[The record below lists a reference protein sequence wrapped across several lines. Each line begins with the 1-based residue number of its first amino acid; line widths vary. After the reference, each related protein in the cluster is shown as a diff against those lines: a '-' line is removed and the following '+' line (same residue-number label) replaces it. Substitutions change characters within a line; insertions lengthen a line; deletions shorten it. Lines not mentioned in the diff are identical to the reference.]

1 MICLLVML
9 TNDKDH
15 YIMVNPSSLEIIK
28 EYNVYGVKC
37 YEIKY
42 KKDTLIAVTKN

>member
-1 MICLLVML
+1 MV
-9 TNDKDH
+9 TKPKSGKDH
-15 YIMVNPSSLEIIK
+15 YIMIDSSSLKIIK

-42 KKDTLIAVTKN
+42 KKDTLIAVTKKLN